1 MATSAVEVGTC
12 RILVVED
19 NEDVAEVLRELLLLD
34 GHTVEVATDGA
45 SALAQAP
52 AFAPSVVL
60 VDIGL
65 PDLDGYEVGRR
76 LRAILPRTITLVAL
90 TGFNTPDDK
99 RQAVE
104 AGFDAHLVKPIDH
117 GTLTEILARSSVAP
131 VSG

>member
-1 MATSAVEVGTC
+1 MAASSVDAGTC

-34 GHTVEVATDGA
+34 GHTVEVAGDGA

-52 AFAPSVVL
+52 AFDPSVVL

-76 LRAILPRTITLVAL
+76 LRAILPRAITLVAL
-90 TGFNTPDDK
+90 TGYNTPDDK
-99 RQAVE
+99 RQAAE

-117 GTLTEILARSSVAP
+117 GTLMDILARAA
-131 VSG
+131 G